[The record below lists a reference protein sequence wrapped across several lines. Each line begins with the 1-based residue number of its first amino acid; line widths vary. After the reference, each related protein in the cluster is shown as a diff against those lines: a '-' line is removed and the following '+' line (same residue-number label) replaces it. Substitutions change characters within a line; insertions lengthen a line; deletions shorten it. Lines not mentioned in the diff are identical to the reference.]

1 MIRKQKVEDEVE
13 MCRKRL
19 ERSQILLGSLGGE
32 GDRWRS
38 AAGELQLIYD
48 CLPGDI
54 LISCGLI
61 AYLSPLTSP
70 YRAKCVAEWHKL
82 CVNLNIPQSPS
93 FNFISIFGVQIKIQN
108 WNLSGLPNDTFS
120 IENAIIMDNSTRY
133 SLFIDPQNQANK
145 CEWKI
150 FFIR

>member
-1 MIRKQKVEDEVE
+1 MIRRQQVEDEVE
-13 MCRKRL
+13 MCRKKL
-19 ERSQILLGSLGGE
+19 ERAEKLLGSLGGE
-32 GDRWRS
+32 GDRWKS

-70 YRAKCVAEWHKL
+70 YRSKCVGEWHKL
-82 CVNLNIPQSPS
+82 CVDLNIPQSRS
-93 FNFISIFGVQIKIQN
+93 FNFITIFGSQIKIQN
-108 WNLSGLPNDTFS
+108 WNIAGLPNDIFS

-133 SLFIDPQNQANK
+133 SLFIDPQMQANK
-145 CEWKI
+145 CKSI
-150 FFIR
+150 TYFIY